1 MLPAYNNVSSG
12 STEPLDILFINLT
25 NWPGNPVYPY
35 AFVQVSA
42 LARRAGLSVR
52 RWDGLGLNRGQQL
65 NCISDL
71 VRQYQPRAVGF
82 TIRQADS
89 TESDEYLGTKA
100 ESRPRWF
107 PMEDTHAAIQRIRE
121 ISSAKIL
128 VGGFTFTVN
137 PVSAAEYLKPDFG
150 IIGEPDDLLAHFD
163 EVLEGKTEGTAN
175 LLYYHEGEWQQ
186 NERVYYGPLDDLEY
200 TPEIIDEICRFH
212 GERPF
217 RETHLAPVPG
227 LNTAHDTGRAIAV
240 EISRGCP
247 CHCAFCCEP
256 LVKGRSVRLRDLD
269 VIEAEVRNLLGF
281 GLRYFWF
288 VCSELTF
295 TKKHVMALAERLIR
309 INSTLE
315 QPIYWRAYFLPVKF
329 NKDEFR
335 ILLRSGLM
343 LEQNGI
349 FSDLSNETLKQMQE
363 PYRVK
368 HALQHVRDLMELNEE
383 AEFAHR
389 KMERWTLWS
398 WLANPYSSRETVR
411 QTLETLAEFGLDLHF
426 DFAAGY
432 PALRLYEG
440 LTHLPEDTHE
450 CVEIVTG
457 DAQTAKSI
465 IHPAFYYSQDLLKHF
480 GGIDQLHDFLF
491 YAHETLVSKHY
502 RVTRDWTD
510 WSSRQHTARLEELL
524 GQLKPEPKAMPPW
537 VDHPELGGDA
547 PQHWYASAY
556 QCWQAAGR
564 DWVRFRAALAGRSA
578 ATMNA
583 MVAALLHQ
591 GFVDNYDAQKPLFA
605 ALDLLDTKT
614 GQPLCSPFQ
623 ISVRLVSQFTEE
635 PALYRQM
642 EERFGSSATFLLK
655 YYLYALN
662 LRLRPELVFLA
673 ARPTPVLDIKLIL
686 ERQV

>member
-65 NCISDL
+65 SCISDL

-163 EVLEGKTEGTAN
+163 EVLEGKTEGIAN

-200 TPEIIDEICRFH
+200 TAEIIDEICRFH

-269 VIEAEVRNLLGF
+269 VIEAEVR
-281 GLRYFWF
+281 
-288 VCSELTF
+288 
-295 TKKHVMALAERLIR
+295 
-309 INSTLE
+309 
-315 QPIYWRAYFLPVKF
+315 
-329 NKDEFR
+329 
-335 ILLRSGLM
+335 
-343 LEQNGI
+343 
-349 FSDLSNETLKQMQE
+349 
-363 PYRVK
+363 
-368 HALQHVRDLMELNEE
+368 
-383 AEFAHR
+383 
-389 KMERWTLWS
+389 
-398 WLANPYSSRETVR
+398 
-411 QTLETLAEFGLDLHF
+411 
-426 DFAAGY
+426 
-432 PALRLYEG
+432 
-440 LTHLPEDTHE
+440 
-450 CVEIVTG
+450 
-457 DAQTAKSI
+457 
-465 IHPAFYYSQDLLKHF
+465 
-480 GGIDQLHDFLF
+480 
-491 YAHETLVSKHY
+491 
-502 RVTRDWTD
+502 
-510 WSSRQHTARLEELL
+510 
-524 GQLKPEPKAMPPW
+524 
-537 VDHPELGGDA
+537 
-547 PQHWYASAY
+547 
-556 QCWQAAGR
+556 
-564 DWVRFRAALAGRSA
+564 
-578 ATMNA
+578 
-583 MVAALLHQ
+583 
-591 GFVDNYDAQKPLFA
+591 
-605 ALDLLDTKT
+605 
-614 GQPLCSPFQ
+614 
-623 ISVRLVSQFTEE
+623 
-635 PALYRQM
+635 
-642 EERFGSSATFLLK
+642 
-655 YYLYALN
+655 
-662 LRLRPELVFLA
+662 
-673 ARPTPVLDIKLIL
+673 
-686 ERQV
+686 